1 MTLNIHG
8 ILRSQQGK
16 MNRKMGKVYE
26 IKITKNHFSK
36 CSNSETIFFNILKQK
51 RKYSLI
57 QFGKIEK
64 ILKTTSNEN
73 IGCQIYFLTLSVRG

>member
-1 MTLNIHG
+1 MFN
-8 ILRSQQGK
+8 LR
-16 MNRKMGKVYE
+16 N
-26 IKITKNHFSK
+26 N
-36 CSNSETIFFNILKQK
+36 FFNILKQK